1 MAHLLLLTERFPPDI
16 GGVARSAGRIAIALS
31 QLELP
36 QFDSEFGQARS
47 PLRVTVLTWSRYLSP
62 GELAP
67 PENWETSQVTVYRL
81 GLYRHWDMTLPQTL
95 NVLDG
100 LFKSPN
106 PPTLIWGH
114 YLFPAG
120 FMAAYYGKL
129 RGLPSVVSARG
140 NDIDRAMFP
149 PGDFARLQ
157 WTLAHASAITAVS
170 QDMVRKINILSGCQA
185 QLHHNV
191 VDTEIFRVAQSKK
204 ESAPLKAQLKAQL
217 GIAPQECVLGF
228 SGELREKKGQQFLL
242 QALVQVQAVRPA
254 CLLIIGR
261 LRTESQTLL
270 QTFRSQYPAVAERII
285 VTDHLATPEQVAEH
299 LQLCDVYLQPSLW
312 EGMPNALLEAMACGC
327 VCIASDAGGIPDVMS
342 TGQQGFILPRSQL
355 HRLGD
360 AVLDVLSL
368 SDAEREQIGANAR
381 SHICQHYSLAQEQ
394 DFLKHLLSQSCFRA
408 AMNE

>member
-16 GGVARSAGRIAIALS
+16 GGVARSAGRIAASLS
-31 QLELP
+31 QLAVP
-36 QFDSEFGQARS
+36 QLQSS
-47 PLRVTVLTWSRYLSP
+47 PSSLRVTVLTWSRYLSP

-67 PENWETSQVTVYRL
+67 PEVLETSQVTVYRL

-100 LFKSPN
+100 LFGAPD

-120 FMAAYYGKL
+120 FVAAYYGKL
-129 RGLPSVVSARG
+129 RGLSSVVSARG

-157 WTLAHASAITAVS
+157 WTLTHASVVTAVS
-170 QDMVRKINILSGCQA
+170 QDMVRKIDILSGCPA

-191 VDTEIFRVAQSKK
+191 VDTQIFQMAPTSDQAVQSRA
-204 ESAPLKAQLKAQL
+204 ELKAEL
-217 GIAPQECVLGF
+217 GIEPQECVLGF

-242 QALVQVQAVRPA
+242 QALLQVQTVQPA

-270 QTFRSQYPAVAERII
+270 QTFRSQDPAAAERII
-285 VTDHLATPEQVAEH
+285 VTDHLEGPEQVAQH
-299 LQLCDVYLQPSLW
+299 LQICDIYLQPSLW

-327 VCIASDAGGIPDVMS
+327 VCIASDAGGIPEVLTS
-342 TGQQGFILPRSQL
+342 GQQGFILPRSQL

-360 AVLDVLSL
+360 AVLDVLTL
-368 SDAEREQIGANAR
+368 ANAEREQIGCNAR
-381 SHICQHYSLAQEQ
+381 SHICQHYSLAHER
-394 DFLKHLLSQSCFRA
+394 DFLKHLLSQSCFSA
-408 AMNE
+408 AIGE